1 MHLPH
6 NPSSPLVSIKPRE
19 MKSYIHTKTCMQMFL
34 AALFITVKTENHSNV
49 FSGSTDVW
57 RYNRIILSVN
67 NKQKWLSVTTQQ
79 LDQYPRVLLI
89 ETNQF
94 QRVTSYLIPFIG
106 YSQNA
111 KFSNGEQISELLGVK
126 GGDGE
131 GMITQKQHQ
140 GIFWNDGSYIS

>member
-1 MHLPH
+1 MYANVFSSSIH
-6 NPSSPLVSIKPRE
+6 NCQKL
-19 MKSYIHTKTCMQMFL
+19 KTTQMF
-34 AALFITVKTENHSNV
+34 
-49 FSGSTDVW
+49 FSGSTDIW

-79 LDQYPRVLLI
+79 LRSVPKVLLI
-89 ETNQF
+89 ETNPF
-94 QRVTSYLIPFIG
+94 QRVTSYPIPFIG
-106 YSQNA
+106 HSQNA
-111 KFSNGEQISELLGVK
+111 KYSNGEQISELLGVK